1 MNEKGTVSGTRDRD
15 TVPFVW
21 FVEPSGRIYLCNPR
35 ANFQKW
41 RVFGKNDDKG
51 VAMKRVMRKIFRRF
65 YAAAAEFGTLSLRI
79 G

>member
-1 MNEKGTVSGTRDRD
+1 MNEKGTVGGTRDRD

-35 ANFQKW
+35 ANWKKR
-41 RVFGKNDDKG
+41 RVSGKNDDKG
-51 VAMKRVMRKIFRRF
+51 VSMKMAMRKIFRRF
-65 YAAAAEFGTLSLRI
+65 CAADAEIGTLSLRI